1 MRALAKQAPR
11 TAGGLHQLPCSSE
24 WRRTPVKAP
33 AGAEGPA
40 EATAGEV
47 GGQPGHAPGERP
59 FEGREVARPL
69 EPRVALAAGPAR
81 APDSHLCPKSTGL
94 VSFPSCPWGS
104 RSVRNHVGRGPTIQ
118 GQEGCRPPPL
128 TRALAPPP
136 AHPRIPG
143 WTTQQSTGLQAAAP
157 GAPGSRLTDRPRN
170 PSSLPPRLSF
180 ESHQHFTSLRGAPS
194 FTLRPSEQS
203 TVWLWF

>member
-1 MRALAKQAPR
+1 MTLPQRTQGMRALAKQAPR

-59 FEGREVARPL
+59 FEGREVAWPL

-104 RSVRNHVGRGPTIQ
+104 QSVRNHVGRGPTIQ

-143 WTTQQSTGLQAAAP
+143 WTTQQCTD
-157 GAPGSRLTDRPRN
+157 SRLRPQE
-170 PSSLPPRLSF
+170 P
-180 ESHQHFTSLRGAPS
+180 RGADLLTGQGTRRLCHPDFPLKAISTSPPS
-194 FTLRPSEQS
+194 AGSPALH
-203 TVWLWF
+203 